1 MPNNGD
7 DNPMADK
14 HSPRLIEEIL
24 PLTEIGVESSK
35 SVSYGAIHAI
45 HTWFARRPL
54 AACRAATF
62 AALVDAPGR
71 EAEREELLHLIK
83 ESLPRKAPQNK
94 PQVFKEMRERI
105 LETFDGN
112 APKILDPFAGGG
124 SLSLEAARLG
134 GEAYAH
140 DLNPNAVLTLLG
152 TVDYPMRFAD
162 TEFPLPESTEWFDTN
177 EGPRAGDLI
186 QAVEAWS
193 EWVLK
198 SAEVQLA
205 QYYPSDEGETV
216 VAYLWAKTIHCTN
229 PTCGGE
235 IPLVAHRWLS
245 KRKGKKPVAYDLI
258 PQSDR
263 TIQVEILHGQAAR
276 KDKPRKGTMARGSV
290 QCPYCPQTIDPHQV
304 KVQFMSGEDGRLMLI
319 VAYKKDGESGTF
331 FRPATDSDREDFQRA
346 AESLEKAKAEHDDP
360 FFPLVPDEPLPDQSR
375 GNNLGRYGVD
385 NWGKVHNARQLLA
398 LTTFVEAI
406 QEAYREVLALGGTKE
421 MGQAIAL
428 YLALV
433 LSRMILRTS
442 EASRWDKSRETIQ
455 GATAGHKLPML
466 WDYAEVN
473 PFSGGSGSWETTYQW
488 ALPSIERIVGAAP
501 KPANVAWGDATELP
515 YEENAFDAVLTDPP
529 YYDSVSY
536 SDLSDMQ
543 YVWLHRALGDIFPEH
558 FPSPLTPKKA
568 EIIQEN
574 ARHENGAA
582 AKAFFEEHLSTAFSA
597 IHRVL
602 KPEGIAL
609 VMYAHTDTGAWE
621 TLVGALIRAGF
632 QVTASWPVN
641 TETRSRQV
649 WLSAAVLQST
659 IFLVCR
665 KRTHKRIGYLD
676 EILPEMRQAVQQS
689 LARFWA
695 AGIGGADFFISAI
708 GPALSV
714 YSRYDEVR
722 YSSGQ
727 RVSVANFLTL
737 VRQAVVDFSLQQALK
752 GVEIGEVDR
761 ETQFALLWRWT
772 YGHKK
777 VETGAALLL
786 DKATGVELGALEKRG
801 LLGRVDNN
809 RRMVLY
815 GPEERPDVV
824 EQTLNRLRVG
834 NVPLIDAIHTAG
846 LLWRD
851 NRREEL
857 HIILARHGEPLR
869 KVAQALAEIQKNG
882 HSERRLTLGFLGAW
896 PVGLKREEK
905 PKDDSQATQLSLKL
919 DTE

>member
-1 MPNNGD
+1 MP
-7 DNPMADK
+7 K
-14 HSPRLIEEIL
+14 RLIEELL
-24 PLTEIGVESSK
+24 PLTEIGIKSSK

-62 AALVDAPGR
+62 AALVDAPTREDER
-71 EAEREELLHLIK
+71 EALLDLII
-83 ESLPRKAPQNK
+83 ESLPRKAPQKK
-94 PQVFKEMRERI
+94 PHIFEEMQERI
-105 LETFDGN
+105 QETFEGR
-112 APKILDPFAGGG
+112 APKVLDPFAGGG
-124 SLSLEAARLG
+124 SLPLEAARLG
-134 GEAYAH
+134 CEAYAH

-162 TEFPLPESTEWFDTN
+162 TQFPLPEDKEWFDTDA
-177 EGPRAGDLI
+177 GPREGSL
-186 QAVEAWS
+186 VEAIEAWGA
-193 EWVLK
+193 WVQQRAAAKL
-198 SAEVQLA
+198 AE
-205 QYYPSDEGETV
+205 YYPSPPGETV
-216 VAYLWAKTIHCTN
+216 VAYFWAKTIHCTN

-245 KRKGKKPVAYDLI
+245 KRRGKEPWAYRLATQPDHSI
-258 PQSDR
+258 E
-263 TIQVEILHGQAAR
+263 VEILHGDAAR
-276 KDKPRKGTMARGSV
+276 EDKPSKGTMSRGSV
-290 QCPYCPQTIDPHQV
+290 QCTFCPQTTAPDQV
-304 KVQFMSGEDGRLMLI
+304 KSQFMSGEDGRMMLA
-319 VAYKKDGESGTF
+319 VAYKKEGETGTF
-331 FRPATDSDREDFQRA
+331 FRAATSDDREVFLRA
-346 AESLEKAKAEHDDP
+346 AEALAQAEAAHDDP
-360 FFPLVPDEPLPDQSR
+360 FFPLAPDEPLPEQSR

-385 NWGKVHNARQLLA
+385 TWGKVHNARQLLA
-398 LTTFVEAI
+398 LTTFAQTI
-406 QEAYREVLALGGTKE
+406 DDAYQELLALGSTKE
-421 MGQAIAL
+421 MGQAITL
-428 YLALV
+428 YLSFA
-433 LSRMILRTS
+433 LSRMSLRSS
-442 EASRWDKSRETIQ
+442 EASRWNNKGDKVEA
-455 GATAGHKLPML
+455 ATAGHKLPML

-488 ALPSIERIVGAAP
+488 ALPSIERIVGVADE
-501 KPANVAWGDATELP
+501 PAHVAWGDAIQLP
-515 YEENAFDAVLTDPP
+515 YEKNFFDAVLTDPP

-543 YVWLHRALGDIFPEH
+543 YVWLHRALNNILPEH
-558 FPSPLTPKKA
+558 FPAPLTPKKA

-582 AKAFFEEHLSTAFSA
+582 AQAFFEERLSAAFA
-597 IHRVL
+597 EIRRVL
-602 KPEGIAL
+602 KPEGIAMI
-609 VMYAHTDTGAWE
+609 MYAHTDTSAWE
-621 TLVGALIRAGF
+621 TLVAALIRSGF

-641 TETRSRQV
+641 TEMRSRQV

-665 KRTHKRIGYLD
+665 KRTARRIGYLD
-676 EILPEMRQAVQQS
+676 EILPAMRKAVQQA

-737 VRQAVVDFSLQQALK
+737 VRQAVVDFSLQQALQ

-772 YGHKK
+772 YNHKK

-809 RRMVLY
+809 RRMVLF

-824 EQTLNRLRVG
+824 AQTLNRLRVG
-834 NVPLIDAIHTAG
+834 QPPLIDAIHAAG

-857 HIILARHGEPLR
+857 HHILAHYGEPLR

-896 PVGLKREEK
+896 PAGLKVQEK
-905 PKDDSQATQLSLKL
+905 SPENAEAETRQLELEL
-919 DTE
+919 GET

>member
-1 MPNNGD
+1 
-7 DNPMADK
+7 MADQ
-14 HSPRLIEEIL
+14 HTPRLIEEML
-24 PLTEIGVESSK
+24 PLAEIGIESSK

-62 AALVDAPGR
+62 AALVDAPVTEDER
-71 EAEREELLHLIK
+71 EALLKLIIK
-83 ESLPRKAPQNK
+83 SLPRKAPQNK
-94 PQVFKEMRERI
+94 PQVFEEMRERI
-105 LETFDGN
+105 RQTFEGR
-112 APKILDPFAGGG
+112 APKVLDPFAGGG
-124 SLSLEAARLG
+124 SLPLEAARLG
-134 GEAYAH
+134 CEAYAH

-152 TVDYPMRFAD
+152 TVDYPMRFAK
-162 TEFPLPESTEWFDTN
+162 TQFPLPKSEEWFDTDT
-177 EGPRAGDLI
+177 GPRQGNL
-186 QAVEAWS
+186 VEAVAAWG
-193 EWVLK
+193 EWVRK
-198 SAEVQLA
+198 RAEEKLA
-205 QYYPSDEGETV
+205 KYYPSAPGGTV
-216 VAYLWAKTIHCTN
+216 IAYFWAKTIRCTN

-245 KRKGKKPVAYDLI
+245 KRKGKEPVAYRLL
-258 PQSDR
+258 PQPEW
-263 TIQVEILHGQAAR
+263 TIQVEILRGKAAR
-276 KDKPRKGTMARGSV
+276 EDKPDKGTMARGSV
-290 QCPYCPQTIDPHQV
+290 QCPFCPQTIAPPQV
-304 KVQFMSGEDGRLMLI
+304 KAQFMAGEDGRMMLA
-319 VAYKKDGESGTF
+319 VAYKKDDESGTS
-331 FRPATDSDREDFQRA
+331 FREATESDRADFQRA
-346 AESLEKAKAEHDDP
+346 AEALAAVEAAHDDP
-360 FFPLVPDEPLPDQSR
+360 FFPLVPDEPFPKSGASGTRLAP
-375 GNNLGRYGVD
+375 YGVRT
-385 NWGKVHNARQLLA
+385 WGKVHNARQLLA
-398 LTTFVEAI
+398 LTTFVNTI
-406 QEAYREVLALGGTKE
+406 QKAYREILELEATE
-421 MGQAIAL
+421 DMGQAIAL
-428 YLALV
+428 YLAFA
-433 LSRMILRTS
+433 LSRMTLRSS
-442 EASRWDKSRETIQ
+442 EASRWNNKGDKVEA
-455 GATAGHKLPML
+455 ATAGHKLPML

-473 PFSGGSGSWETTYQW
+473 PFSGGTGSWETIYQW
-488 ALPSIERIVGAAP
+488 ALPSIEGIVGAAP
-501 KPANVAWGDATELP
+501 EPVNVAWGDATQLP

-529 YYDSVSY
+529 YYGSVSY

-543 YVWLHRALGDIFPEH
+543 YVWLHRALRDILPEH
-558 FPSPLTPKKA
+558 FPAPLTPKKA

-574 ARHENGAA
+574 SRHKSSAA
-582 AKAFFEEHLSTAFSA
+582 AKAFFEEHLSAAFSE

-609 VMYAHTDTGAWE
+609 VMYAHTDTSAWE
-621 TLVGALIRAGF
+621 TLVAALIRAGF

-659 IFLVCR
+659 IFLICR
-665 KRTHKRIGYLD
+665 KRTHKRTGYLD
-676 EILPEMRQAVQQS
+676 EILPDMRQAVQQA

-714 YSRYDEVR
+714 YSRYEEVR

-737 VRQAVVDFSLQQALK
+737 VRQAVVDFSLQQALQ

-786 DKATGVELGALEKRG
+786 DKATGVELSALEKRG

-809 RRMVLY
+809 RRMVLF

-834 NVPLIDAIHTAG
+834 SVPLIDAIHAAG

-857 HIILARHGEPLR
+857 HQLLAGQGEPLR
-869 KVAQALAEIQKNG
+869 KVAQALAEIQKNS

-896 PVGLKREEK
+896 PVGLRVQET
-905 PKDDSQATQLSLKL
+905 PADYPQVTQLKL
-919 DTE
+919 ALGLSEE

>member
-1 MPNNGD
+1 
-7 DNPMADK
+7 MADK
-14 HSPRLIEEIL
+14 HTPRLIEELL
-24 PLTEIGVESSK
+24 PLTEIGIESSK

-62 AALVDAPGR
+62 AALVDAPAT
-71 EAEREELLHLIK
+71 EAERKALLNLIIK
-83 ESLPRKAPQNK
+83 SLPRKAPQNQ

-105 LETFDGN
+105 RRTFEGR
-112 APKILDPFAGGG
+112 APKVLDPFAGGG
-124 SLSLEAARLG
+124 SLPWEAARLG
-134 GEAYAH
+134 CEAYAH

-152 TVDYPMRFAD
+152 TVDYPMRFAK
-162 TEFPLPESTEWFDTN
+162 TQFPLPKSTAWFETDT
-177 EGPRAGDLI
+177 GPRAGNLV
-186 QAVEAWS
+186 QAVEAWG
-193 EWVLK
+193 EWVRK
-198 SAEVQLA
+198 RAEEALA
-205 QYYPSDEGETV
+205 DYYPSAPGETV
-216 VAYLWAKTIHCTN
+216 IAYFWAKTIRCPN

-245 KRKGKKPVAYDLI
+245 KRKGKEPVAYRLL
-258 PQSDR
+258 PQPDR
-263 TIQVEILHGQAAR
+263 TIQVEILHGEAAR
-276 KDKPRKGTMARGSV
+276 EDTPDKGTMARGSV
-290 QCPYCPQTIDPHQV
+290 QCSFCPQTIAPPQV
-304 KVQFMSGEDGRLMLI
+304 KAQFMAGEDGRMMLA

-331 FRPATDSDREDFQRA
+331 FRPATESDRADFQRA
-346 AESLEKAKAEHDDP
+346 AEALAAAEAAHDDP
-360 FFPLVPDEPLPDQSR
+360 FFPLVPDEPFPKRAR
-375 GNNLGRYGVD
+375 GIELGRYGVRT
-385 NWGKVHNARQLLA
+385 WGQMHNARQLLT
-398 LTTFVEAI
+398 LTTFVQVI
-406 QEAYREVLALGGTKE
+406 SNAYCEILASGATQE
-421 MGQAIAL
+421 MGQSLAL
-428 YLALV
+428 YLAFT
-433 LSRMILRTS
+433 LSRMSLRFS
-442 EASRWDKSRETIQ
+442 EASIWDGSRETIQ
-455 GATAGHKLPML
+455 RATAGHRLPIT
-466 WDYAEVN
+466 WDYIEAN
-473 PFSGGSGSWETTYQW
+473 PFSDGTGSWKSTSQW
-488 ALPSIERIVGAAP
+488 ALPSIERIVGTAP
-501 KPANVAWGDATELP
+501 KPANVAWGDAIQLP

-529 YYDSVSY
+529 YYDSVPY
-536 SDLSDMQ
+536 SNLADMQ
-543 YVWLHRALGDIFPEH
+543 YVWLHRALRDILPEH
-558 FPSPLTPKKA
+558 FPAPLTPKKA
-568 EIIQEN
+568 EIMQDN
-574 ARHENGAA
+574 ARHESGAA
-582 AKAFFEEHLSTAFSA
+582 AKAFFEERLSAAFA
-597 IHRVL
+597 ETHRVL

-621 TLVGALIRAGF
+621 TLIAALIHAGF

-649 WLSAAVLQST
+649 WLGAVVLQST
-659 IFLVCR
+659 IFLICR
-665 KRTHKRIGYLD
+665 KRTHKRTGYLD
-676 EILPEMRQAVQQS
+676 EILPAMRQAVQQA

-727 RVSVANFLTL
+727 PVSVANFLTL
-737 VRQAVVDFSLQQALK
+737 VRQAVVDFSLQQALQ

-786 DKATGVELGALEKRG
+786 DKATGVELSALEKRG

-809 RRMVLY
+809 RRMVLF

-834 NVPLIDAIHTAG
+834 SVPLIDAIHAAG

-857 HIILARHGEPLR
+857 HQLLASQGEPLR
-869 KVAQALAEIQKNG
+869 KVAQALAEIQKNS

-896 PVGLKREEK
+896 PVGLKVQGTPTDYPE
-905 PKDDSQATQLSLKL
+905 ATQLVFGW
-919 DTE
+919 DEE

>member
-1 MPNNGD
+1 MP
-7 DNPMADK
+7 DK
-14 HSPRLIEEIL
+14 PTSRLIEELL

-35 SVSYGAIHAI
+35 SISYGDIHAI

-62 AALVDAPGR
+62 AALVDAPATEDKR
-71 EAEREELLHLIK
+71 EALLKLII
-83 ESLPRKAPQNK
+83 ESLPHKAPQNR
-94 PQVFKEMRERI
+94 PRVFKEMRERI
-105 LETFDGN
+105 RQTFEGR
-112 APKILDPFAGGG
+112 APKVLDPFAGGG
-124 SLSLEAARLG
+124 SLPLEAARLG
-134 GEAYAH
+134 CEAYAR

-152 TVDYPMRFAD
+152 TVDYPMRFAK
-162 TEFPLPESTEWFDTN
+162 TQFPLPKSEDWFDATDEKRQGN
-177 EGPRAGDLI
+177 L
-186 QAVEAWS
+186 VEAVAAWG
-193 EWVLK
+193 EWVHK
-198 SAEVQLA
+198 RAKEKLA
-205 QYYPSDEGETV
+205 DYYPSAPGETV
-216 VAYLWAKTIHCTN
+216 IAYFWAKTIRCTN

-235 IPLVAHRWLS
+235 IPLLAHRWLS
-245 KRKGKKPVAYDLI
+245 KREGKDPTAYRLL
-258 PQSDR
+258 PQPDR
-263 TIQVEILHGQAAR
+263 TIQVEILEGKEAQ
-276 KDKPRKGTMARGSV
+276 KDKPDKGTMARGSV
-290 QCPYCPQTIDPHQV
+290 QCPHCPQTIAPDQV
-304 KVQFMSGEDGRLMLI
+304 KAQFMAGQDGRMLLS
-319 VAYKKDGESGTF
+319 VAYKKDDESGTS
-331 FRPATDSDREDFQRA
+331 FRPATDADRATYQRA
-346 AESLEKAKAEHDDP
+346 AAAMAIAEANHDDP

-375 GNNLGRYGVD
+375 GNNLGRYGVGA
-385 NWGKVHNARQLLA
+385 WGKVHNARQLLT
-398 LTTFVEAI
+398 LTTFVSII
-406 QEAYREVLALGGTKE
+406 QSAYRELLALGATQD

-428 YLALV
+428 YLALA
-433 LSRMILRTS
+433 LSRMTIRNS
-442 EASRWDKSRETIQ
+442 EASRWDNSRETVQ

-473 PFSGGSGSWETTYQW
+473 PFSGGSGSWETTYRW
-488 ALPSIERIVGAAP
+488 ALPSIECVVGAASEP
-501 KPANVAWGDATELP
+501 VNVAWGDAIQLP

-543 YVWLHRALGDIFPEH
+543 YVWLHRALKDILPEQFPA
-558 FPSPLTPKKA
+558 PLTPKKA

-574 ARHENGAA
+574 ARHDNSAA
-582 AKAFFEEHLSTAFSA
+582 AKAFFEERLSAAFA
-597 IHRVL
+597 EIHRVL
-602 KPEGIAL
+602 KPDGIAL
-609 VMYAHTDTGAWE
+609 VMYAHTDTSAWE
-621 TLVGALIRAGF
+621 TLVAALIRAGF

-659 IFLVCR
+659 IFLICR
-665 KRTHKRIGYLD
+665 KRVHKRTGYLD
-676 EILPEMRQAVQQS
+676 EILPDMRLAVQQA

-727 RVSVANFLTL
+727 RVSVDNFLTL
-737 VRQAVVDFSLQQALK
+737 VRQAVVDFSLQQALQ

-786 DKATGVELGALEKRG
+786 DKATGVELSALERRG
-801 LLGRVDNN
+801 LLGREDNN
-809 RRMVLY
+809 RRMVLF

-834 NVPLIDAIHTAG
+834 SVPLIDAIHAAG
-846 LLWRD
+846 ILWRD

-857 HIILARHGEPLR
+857 YQLLVSQGEPLR

-896 PVGLKREEK
+896 PAGLMVRETPTRYPEV
-905 PKDDSQATQLSLKL
+905 TQLTFGL
-919 DTE
+919 DEA